1 MSKIAVVTDST
12 ATIPEELVKKYNI
25 YVAPLSITW
34 DKVRYRDGVDLT
46 ASEFYQRLRKSDTL
60 PTTSS
65 AMQGEFLQIFE
76 SLQGKVDGIVAVVLT
91 GDLGAAYNSAMSAKE
106 MVPDVPIEV
115 IDSKQATTALGFM
128 AIEAAKVAA
137 GGGTLEEVAKAA
149 RDMLPKV
156 HCFLALD
163 TLEYLKRGGRVSMPQ
178 ALLAG
183 WLNVK
188 PIMELRGKI
197 EPVAKPR
204 SHKKKVET
212 LINLMKERVK
222 DTPLHVAI
230 MHADFAEAAEDLKKK
245 ITAEFNPA
253 EILMSEVTP
262 VVGTHFGP
270 DSLAIAF
277 YNE

>member
-12 ATIPEELVKKYNI
+12 ATIPEDIVKKYNI
-25 YVAPLSITW
+25 YVAPVSITW
-34 DKVRYRDGVDLT
+34 DRIRYRDGVDLT
-46 ASEFYQRLRKSDTL
+46 ASEFYKRLRKSDTL

-65 AMQGEFLQIFE
+65 AIQGEFLQIFE
-76 SLQGKVDGIVAVVLT
+76 GLQGKVDEVVAIVLS

-106 MVPDVPIEV
+106 MVPDLHIEV
-115 IDSKQATTALGFM
+115 IDSKQATTSLGFM
-128 AIEAAKVAA
+128 VIETAKVVAD
-137 GGGTLEEVAKAA
+137 GGTLEEAAKAA

-156 HCFLALD
+156 NCFLALD

-178 ALLAG
+178 AILAG

-188 PIMELRGKI
+188 PIMEIRGKVI
-197 EPVAKPR
+197 PIAKPR
-204 SHKKKVET
+204 SHKKKIET
-212 LINLMKERVK
+212 LMNLIRERVTG
-222 DTPLHVAI
+222 TPLHVAV
-230 MHADFAEAAEDLKKK
+230 MHADFLDAAEDLKKK
-245 ITAEFNPA
+245 ISDEFKPV
-253 EILMSEVTP
+253 EIFVTEVSP